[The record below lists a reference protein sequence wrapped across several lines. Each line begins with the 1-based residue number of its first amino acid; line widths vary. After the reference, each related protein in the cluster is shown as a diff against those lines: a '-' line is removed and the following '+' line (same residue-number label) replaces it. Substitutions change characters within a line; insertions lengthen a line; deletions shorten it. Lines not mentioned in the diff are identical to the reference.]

1 AGIRCDHGLA
11 PAASIPPY
19 YDSMIAKIIAHGPD
33 RESARLRLLEAL
45 ANTHI
50 HGPVTNRGYLVE
62 ALRHPRFAGAEL
74 STGWLHEA
82 GLAATPPVPG
92 LPWQALAAMLLVERR
107 GQRHGWLAHWSSTGP
122 LERPVELRIAG

>member
-1 AGIRCDHGLA
+1 LQLRVALGEPLPIAQADIAVEGWAIEARLCAEDPWRDFAPQPGPIAGWTLPGGAGIRCDHGLA

-74 STGWLHEA
+74 STG
-82 GLAATPPVPG
+82 
-92 LPWQALAAMLLVERR
+92 
-107 GQRHGWLAHWSSTGP
+107 
-122 LERPVELRIAG
+122 